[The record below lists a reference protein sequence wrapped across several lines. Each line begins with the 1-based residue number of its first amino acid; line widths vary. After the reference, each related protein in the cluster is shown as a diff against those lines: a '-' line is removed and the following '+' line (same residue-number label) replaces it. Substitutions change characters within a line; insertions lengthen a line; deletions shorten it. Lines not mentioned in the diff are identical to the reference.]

1 MTAKQSDVAEHLE
14 ALFKNLDAAQ
24 LAPKTILKSKAHKEH
39 YETYVMFAFGT
50 APRRPAAAPDRDR
63 RSGMLFDHL
72 VGRAAI
78 KRRTQ
83 MPTAEQAGGF
93 AVSSSSGH

>member
-39 YETYVMFAFGT
+39 YETM
-50 APRRPAAAPDRDR
+50 
-63 RSGMLFDHL
+63 
-72 VGRAAI
+72 
-78 KRRTQ
+78 
-83 MPTAEQAGGF
+83 
-93 AVSSSSGH
+93 